1 MHCPV
6 AHNTVRLGPMLRSKL
21 EVHMKCLTTVIV
33 AGMLA
38 LSSPAFAQDADM
50 SFGPVFTDFGPTAA
64 VATDMKIPKRAKFAV
79 AFDTAKAGE
88 VGELNRTLNTAARFV
103 NMHVKAG
110 VPKKHVK
117 AAVIVHSKAA
127 FDLTH
132 DAFYGGK
139 YDGAKNAN
147 ADAIKALT
155 SNNVRIILCGQT
167 AAYYG
172 VDNADLLPGVEMA
185 LSAMTAHA
193 LLQQDGY
200 TLNPF

>member
-1 MHCPV
+1 
-6 AHNTVRLGPMLRSKL
+6 
-21 EVHMKCLTTVIV
+21 MKYLKAAMITGLLSMSSL
-33 AGMLA
+33 AG
-38 LSSPAFAQDADM
+38 AQNAEM
-50 SFGPVFTDFGPTAA
+50 NYGPVFTDFGPTAA
-64 VATDMKIPKRAKFAV
+64 VKTDMKIPKRAKFAV

-110 VPKKHVK
+110 VAQKHVK

-132 DAFYGGK
+132 DTFYGSK
-139 YDGAKNAN
+139 YDGAKNTN
-147 ADAIKALT
+147 AEAIATLT

-172 VDNADLLPGVEMA
+172 VDNSDLLPGVEMA

-193 LLQQDGY
+193 LLQQEGY